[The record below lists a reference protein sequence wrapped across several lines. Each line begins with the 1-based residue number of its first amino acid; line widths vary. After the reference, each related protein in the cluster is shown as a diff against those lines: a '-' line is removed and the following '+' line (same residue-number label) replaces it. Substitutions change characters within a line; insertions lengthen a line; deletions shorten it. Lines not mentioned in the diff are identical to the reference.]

1 LKEGDTVELCQLH
14 NIDEEILDGDLMDY
28 FAKKNDEPKRD
39 RPMEKYIAHVNK
51 AKLDGQGP
59 KKVQFNLK
67 DENHKIFSS
76 L

>member
-1 LKEGDTVELCQLH
+1 
-14 NIDEEILDGDLMDY
+14 MDY
-28 FAKKNDEPKRD
+28 FTKKNDEPKRD

-51 AKLDGQGP
+51 AKLDVQGP